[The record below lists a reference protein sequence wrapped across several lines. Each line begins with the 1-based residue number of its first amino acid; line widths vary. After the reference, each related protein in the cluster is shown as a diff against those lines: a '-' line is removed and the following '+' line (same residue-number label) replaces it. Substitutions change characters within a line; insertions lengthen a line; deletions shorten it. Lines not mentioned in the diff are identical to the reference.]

1 MAKQAAPRRAGTGRL
16 LPQAAMYALLT
27 LSAALVLIPVYMT
40 VVNSLNPVT
49 EIFSYPPKLWVT
61 NPEWDSYRRAFE
73 TASMGR
79 YLFNSFL
86 VAGVITAGQVT
97 TSILAAYAFAFLR
110 FPFRSAFFILFLSTL
125 MVPWEVTIIPNYETV
140 EALGWID
147 SYQGLTL
154 RQAFLTVPRDLLD
167 AAVIDGYGHFGRMRR
182 VVVPLARPAIAALAV
197 FSFLLAW
204 NQYLW
209 PLLITNEDQYRTVQI
224 GLRALVGGN
233 IDDFNMVMA
242 GTVIAAVPMFILLV
256 LFQQHLIRG
265 LTSGAVKG

>member
-1 MAKQAAPRRAGTGRL
+1 
-16 LPQAAMYALLT
+16 MYALLT
-27 LSAALVLIPVYMT
+27 LSAALVLVPIYMT

-49 EIFSYPPKLWVT
+49 EIFSYPPKLFVT
-61 NPEWDSYRRAFE
+61 DPQWGSYKRAFE
-73 TASMGR
+73 AGSMGR

-110 FPFRSAFFILFLSTL
+110 FPFRSAVFILFLSTL

-140 EALGWID
+140 ESLGWLD
-147 SYQGLTL
+147 SYQGLTVPFLATAFGTFLL

-167 AAVIDGYGHFGRMRR
+167 AAVIDGYGHLGRMRR
-182 VVVPLARPAIAALAV
+182 IVVPLARPAVAALAV

-209 PLLITNEDQYRTVQI
+209 PLLITNEDRYRTVQI
-224 GLRALVGGN
+224 GLRALVGTN

-242 GTVIAAVPMFILLV
+242 GTVIGALPMLILLV

-265 LTSGAVKG
+265 LTSGAIKG